1 MVQLAIRGCR
11 LLTTA
16 ARSLRVYGATQ
27 TRIIGRIPARPLPS
41 SRRTFV
47 SQREGGID
55 EVEDAYLPQ
64 GPKDTL
70 LMLGYSV
77 KEDQIEGHVQVLKE
91 TLKLKMMTLP
101 YYSEDMAQ
109 SFTDLAMAQHQSVQ
123 FINEAKTNYLK
134 ALEIWTKICGQES
147 REVANVLCLIGVVL
161 RDIGDIDAANK
172 QIGSVESQLSS
183 VFALNNLAGIEHIK
197 GNMAEAT
204 ELYEEAARI
213 MLTATGGDPNHRM
226 IALLYYN
233 IACSSAAMGDRVAA
247 ETALRRV
254 RALPA

>member
-1 MVQLAIRGCR
+1 M
-11 LLTTA
+11 
-16 ARSLRVYGATQ
+16 
-27 TRIIGRIPARPLPS
+27 PLS
-41 SRRTFV
+41 SQQRAFT
-47 SQREGGID
+47 SQREGSID
-55 EVEDAYLPQ
+55 EAEPAYRPQ

-70 LMLGYSV
+70 LMLGYAV
-77 KEDQIEGHVQVLKE
+77 KEDQIEAHVHALKE
-91 TLKLKMMTLP
+91 ALKLKLMTLN

-134 ALEIWTKICGQES
+134 ALDIWTKLCGQES

-161 RDIGDIDAANK
+161 RDIGDIDAAKSALQDSLRIDK

-183 VFALNNLAGIEHIK
+183 VFALNNLAGIEHIQ
-197 GNMAEAT
+197 GNMTEAT

-233 IACSSAAMGDRVAA
+233 IGWSDAAEIIAKIGDAHHLTGRIDKLFKEVAMSSA
-247 ETALRRV
+247 
-254 RALPA
+254 